1 MYHLLSL
8 MISKEK
14 GCRWKSPA
22 FQTHFDTGITKHTN
36 VNPSLR
42 KITLKHCVT
51 PNNQSQLKI
60 WEK

>member
-1 MYHLLSL
+1 MYQLLSL

-22 FQTHFDTGITKHTN
+22 FQTHFDTVITKHTN

-51 PNNQSQLKI
+51 PNNQSQ
-60 WEK
+60 